1 MKNQKNSILAT
12 ASRRSACVA
21 MLLTAVLPVAVLAQA
36 TNYPSKPI
44 RLIVGFAPGGG
55 SDIAGRFIAAGLSQ
69 RLGQQVLVDNKPG
82 ASGII
87 GSDIA
92 AKSPADGYTLLI
104 GHVGTL
110 TMNSS
115 LYEKVP
121 YEVSKAFDPLGVIYS
136 TPLIAVTAPATGI
149 TSLASLVAKAKAAPG
164 TVNYSTSGAGT
175 SAHITSEMLNA
186 ATHVK
191 MTHIPYKGAAPAL
204 AAVLAG
210 EVSYTFTSP
219 VLAQPLIKAGRLVPL
234 AVTESRRNVQFP
246 DVPTIA
252 EAGIAGVEFGDWYA
266 VVAPAGTPAPI
277 LDKLSAALTNYL
289 NDPETKVQFEQRGL
303 TPGTGGRP
311 RLAALIKSDT
321 AKWSRIIKAA
331 NIKPE

>member
-1 MKNQKNSILAT
+1 MKNQHT
-12 ASRRSACVA
+12 AISVAVSRRSACAA
-21 MLLTAVLPVAVLAQA
+21 MILTTALPMTAFAQA
-36 TNYPSKPI
+36 GNYPNKPI
-44 RLIVGFAPGGG
+44 RLIVAFAPGGG
-55 SDIAGRFIAAGLSQ
+55 SDIAGRFISTGLSQ
-69 RLGQQVLVDNKPG
+69 RLGQQVVVDNKPG

-87 GSDIA
+87 GSEIA
-92 AKSPADGYTLLI
+92 AKAPADGYTLLI

-121 YEVSKAFDPLGVIYS
+121 YEVSRAFDPLGLIYS
-136 TPLIAVTAPATGI
+136 TPLIAVTAPTTGI

-175 SAHITSEMLNA
+175 SAHITSEMLNR

-219 VLAQPLIKAGRLVPL
+219 ALAQPLIKAGRLVPL
-234 AVTESRRNVQFP
+234 AVTESKRNSQFP

-252 EAGIAGVEFGDWYA
+252 EAGIPGVEFGDWYG
-266 VVAPAGTPAPI
+266 VVAPAGTPKPI
-277 LDKLSAALTNYL
+277 LDKLSAELTNYL
-289 NDPETKVQFEQRGL
+289 NDPETKAQFEQRGL
-303 TPGTGGRP
+303 TPGTGGRTSF
-311 RLAALIKSDT
+311 AALIKSDT
-321 AKWSRIIKAA
+321 AKWSGIIKAA
-331 NIKPE
+331 NIKPD

>member
-1 MKNQKNSILAT
+1 MKNQKRTTVIAAT
-12 ASRRSACVA
+12 RRGFCVA
-21 MLLTAVLPVAVLAQA
+21 MLLAPALPVAVFAQA
-36 TNYPSKPI
+36 ANYPNKPI
-44 RLIVGFAPGGG
+44 RLIVAFAPGGG
-55 SDIAGRFIAAGLSQ
+55 SDIAGRFISAGLSQ
-69 RLGQQVLVDNKPG
+69 RLGQQVIVDNKPG

-121 YEVSKAFDPLGVIYS
+121 YEVSKAFDPLALIYS
-136 TPLIAVTAPATGI
+136 TPLIAVTAPGTGL
-149 TSLASLVAKAKAAPG
+149 TSLASLIAKAKAAPG

-175 SAHITSEMLNA
+175 SAHITSEMLNGV
-186 ATHVK
+186 THVK

-210 EVSYTFTSP
+210 EVTYTFTSP
-219 VLAQPLIKAGRLVPL
+219 ALAQPLIKAGRLVPL
-234 AVTESRRNVQFP
+234 AVTEGKRNAQFP

-252 EAGIAGVEFGDWYA
+252 EAGIPGVEFGDWYA
-266 VVAPAGTPAPI
+266 VVAPAGTPQAI
-277 LDKLSAALTNYL
+277 LDKLSSELTNYL
-289 NDPETKVQFEQRGL
+289 SDPETKAQFEQRGL
-303 TPGTGGRP
+303 TPGNGGRP
-311 RLAALIKSDT
+311 RLAALIRSDT
-321 AKWSRIIKAA
+321 VKWSGIIKAA
-331 NIKPE
+331 NIKPD

>member
-1 MKNQKNSILAT
+1 MKNRNNAIFAV
-12 ASRRSACVA
+12 ASRRSASAAIMVA
-21 MLLTAVLPVAVLAQA
+21 AVLPMTAFAQA

-44 RLIVGFAPGGG
+44 RLIVAFAPGGG
-55 SDIAGRFIAAGLSQ
+55 SDIAGRFISTGLSK
-69 RLGQQVLVDNKPG
+69 RLGQQVVVDNKPG

-121 YEVSKAFDPLGVIYS
+121 YEVSKAFTPLGVIYS
-136 TPLIAVTAPATGI
+136 TPLIGVTAPATGI
-149 TSLASLVAKAKAAPG
+149 TSMASLVAKAKASPG

-175 SAHITSEMLNA
+175 SAHITSEMLNRA
-186 ATHVK
+186 AQVK
-191 MTHIPYKGAAPAL
+191 MMHIPYKGAAPAL

-219 VLAQPLIKAGRLVPL
+219 AIAQPLIKAGRLVPL
-234 AVTESRRNVQFP
+234 AVTEGKRNIQFP

-252 EAGIAGVEFGDWYA
+252 EAGIPGVEFGDWYA
-266 VVAPAGTPAPI
+266 VVAPAGTPKPI
-277 LDKLSAALTNYL
+277 LDRLSAELTSYL
-289 NDPETKVQFEQRGL
+289 DDPETKAQFEQRGL
-303 TPGTGGRP
+303 TPGTGGRQ
-311 RLAALIKSDT
+311 RLAALIKSDI
-321 AKWSRIIKAA
+321 AKWSGIIKAA

>member
-1 MKNQKNSILAT
+1 MKNRNRAILAI
-12 ASRRSACVA
+12 ASRCFGYA
-21 MLLTAVLPVAVLAQA
+21 AVLLAVAGHMAATAQT
-36 TNYPSKPI
+36 TNYPNKPI
-44 RLIVGFAPGGG
+44 RLIVAFAPGGG
-55 SDIAGRFIAAGLSQ
+55 SDIAGRFISTGLSK
-69 RLGQQVLVDNKPG
+69 RLGQQVVVDNKPG

-92 AKSPADGYTLLI
+92 AKAAPDGYTLLI

-121 YEVSKAFDPLGVIYS
+121 YEVSQAFEPLALIYS
-136 TPLIAVTAPATGI
+136 TPLIAVTAPATGF
-149 TSLASLVAKAKAAPG
+149 TSLAALMAKAKAAPG

-175 SAHITSEMLNA
+175 SAHITSEMLSG

-204 AAVLAG
+204 AAVMAG
-210 EVSYTFTSP
+210 EVDFTFTSP
-219 VLAQPLIKAGRLVPL
+219 ALAQPLIKAGRLVPL
-234 AVTESRRNVQFP
+234 AVTESKRNSQFP

-252 EAGIAGVEFGDWYA
+252 EAGVPGVVFGDWYG
-266 VVAPAGTPAPI
+266 VVAPAKTPKAI
-277 LDKLSAALTNYL
+277 LDKLSAELTNYL
-289 NDPETKVQFEQRGL
+289 SDPETKAQFEQRGL
-303 TPGTGGRP
+303 TPGTGGRSSFGE
-311 RLAALIKSDT
+311 LIKADT
-321 AKWSRIIKAA
+321 AKWSRVIKAA